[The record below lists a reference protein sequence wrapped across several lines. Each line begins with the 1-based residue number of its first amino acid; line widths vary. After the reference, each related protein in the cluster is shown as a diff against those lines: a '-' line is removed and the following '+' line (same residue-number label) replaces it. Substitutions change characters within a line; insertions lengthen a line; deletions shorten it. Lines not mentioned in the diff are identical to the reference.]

1 MADKKITELNQL
13 AQADVNAADMAA
25 VADVSANETRKV
37 AVPDLAQA
45 GIRLMPDGSIPG
57 AKLSDDAVTSD
68 KIADDA
74 VSTDAIADGAVTTDK
89 IADEAVTTAKINDG
103 AITSAKI
110 GDGEVKLAD
119 LDSANYG
126 RGLDK
131 SADNVGIT
139 NSITAGTF
147 AGITFTDQGLISAV
161 DPDGTGDV
169 PRADLPIATATEV
182 GVSSIPADGG
192 LTITGTGELSIDN
205 TVTGAQH
212 TKITY
217 DEHGLVTAGENIGP
231 ADLPIATTTT
241 VGAVKVPATDDD
253 GDTPLDIAGDG
264 DLTHATSGITA
275 GTYEK
280 LTIDKYGHVTAGTDL
295 VAGDIPDLSADKI
308 TSGTLP
314 TGTATAEQG
323 FDKEEYTVA
332 IKEEGISRRHFNDVS
347 TAYIQESQPT
357 SVSVSGSDA
366 TVFRGCLW
374 FKESTG
380 QLYMY
385 NGNAWHIVAG
395 GQLTSENLRF
405 MGTYNADTNTITTL
419 TDEGTAEQLDGSPA
433 FSVGSA
439 VPACQ
444 DELSG
449 CYFLIETGGDNIS
462 LNDVNGNT
470 FSAGD
475 LLLGISTATGWV
487 QVSGAFGSGGGGGGG
502 FWSRAGA
509 SPTAELTPT
518 NAADNLD
525 LQGGDWLAL
534 PWNSTTAAPSS
545 GHEGT
550 VRWNDTNNY
559 IEVWDGSEWQT
570 NAKSSNLQW
579 ETIEAADN
587 GDWAQDIVRPKSTA
601 SDIAVRP
608 GRSLVFEDG
617 TPSDAGLPT
626 SGDTTCQLKLHS
638 GIAGNRTYELPDG
651 DNGTDAE
658 KATQGILTDASTIDC
673 GTY

>member
-37 AVPDLAQA
+37 SVPDLAQA
-45 GIRLMPDGSIPG
+45 GIKLMPDGSIPG
-57 AKLSDDAVTSD
+57 AKLEDDAITSG
-68 KIADDA
+68 KIADGA
-74 VSTDAIADGAVTTDK
+74 VGTDDIADDAVTTDK
-89 IADEAVTTAKINDG
+89 IADEAVTTAKIDDD

-110 GDGEVKLAD
+110 KDGEVKLAD

-139 NSITAGTF
+139 NTVAGGSGSF
-147 AGITFTDQGLISAV
+147 AGISYNDQGLITSV
-161 DPDGTGDV
+161 DPDSTGDV
-169 PRADLPIATATEV
+169 PRADLPVATTTEV
-182 GVSSIPADGG
+182 GVVSIPTNGG
-192 LTITGTGELSIDN
+192 LDINSTGALSIDN
-205 TVTGAQH
+205 TVSPNTGY
-212 TKITY
+212 KITY
-217 DEHGLVTAGENIGP
+217 NDHGLVTESEGIVP
-231 ADLPIATTTT
+231 ADLPEATTTT
-241 VGAVKVPATDDD
+241 LGAVKVPATDDD
-253 GDTPLDIAGDG
+253 GDTPLDIAADG
-264 DLTHATSGITA
+264 DLTHATSGVTA

-280 LTIDKYGHVTAGTDL
+280 VTVNKFGHVTAGTDL
-295 VAGDIPDLSADKI
+295 VADDIPDLSADKI

-314 TGTATAEQG
+314 VGTATAEQG
-323 FDKEEYTVA
+323 FDKEEYTIA
-332 IKEEGISRRHFNDVS
+332 IKEESISRRHLNDVS

-433 FSVGSA
+433 FTVGSS

-449 CYFLIETGGDNIS
+449 AYFLIETGGDNIG
-462 LNDVNGNT
+462 LNDVNGET
-470 FSAGD
+470 FTPGD

-579 ETIEAADN
+579 ETIAN
-587 GDWAQDIVRPKSTA
+587 GDNLDWTQDIVRPKSTA

-608 GRSLVFEDG
+608 NRSLVFENG
-617 TPSDAGLPT
+617 TPGDSVS
-626 SGDTTCQLKLHS
+626 SGDTTCQLELHNTITAS
-638 GIAGNRTYELPDG
+638 RTYTLPDET
-651 DNGTDAE
+651 GT
-658 KATQGILTDASTIDC
+658 ILTDVSDIDC

>member
-37 AVPDLAQA
+37 SVPDLAQA
-45 GIRLMPDGSIPG
+45 GIRLMSDGSIPG
-57 AKLSDDAVTSD
+57 AKLEDDAIASD

-74 VSTDAIADGAVTTDK
+74 VITDKIADGAVTTDK
-89 IADEAVTTAKINDG
+89 IADEAVTTAKIDDD

-131 SADNVGIT
+131 SSSNVGIT

-147 AGITFTDQGLISAV
+147 AGITYTDQGLISAV
-161 DPDGTGDV
+161 DSSGDV
-169 PRADLPIATATEV
+169 PRADLPIATATDV
-182 GVSSIPADGG
+182 GVSSIPATGG
-192 LTITGTGELSIDN
+192 LVVTGTGELSIDN

-231 ADLPIATTTT
+231 SDLPIATTTT
-241 VGAVKVPATDDD
+241 VGGVKVPATDSD

-280 LTIDKYGHVTAGTDL
+280 VTVNKYGHITAGTDL

-323 FDKEEYTVA
+323 FDKEEYTIA
-332 IKEEGISRRHFNDVS
+332 IKEEGISRRHFNDIS
-347 TAYIQESQPT
+347 TAYIQEAQPT

-433 FSVGSA
+433 FTVGSS

-449 CYFLIETGGDNIS
+449 SYFLIETGGDNIS
-462 LNDVNGNT
+462 LNDVNGKT
-470 FSAGD
+470 FTPGD

-487 QVSGAFGSGGGGGGG
+487 QVTGSFGGGGGGGG
-502 FWSRAGA
+502 FWSRSGA

-534 PWNSTTAAPSS
+534 PWNSTLAAPSS

-550 VRWNDTNNY
+550 VRWNDVNNY
-559 IEVWDGSEWQT
+559 VEVWDGSQWIS
-570 NAKSSNLQW
+570 NAKTSNLQW
-579 ETIEAADN
+579 ETVDDGDN
-587 GDWAQDIVRPKSTA
+587 DDWGQDIVRPKSTA

-608 GRSLVFEDG
+608 SRSLIFEDG
-617 TPSDAGLPT
+617 TPSDASLPS
-626 SGDTTCQLKLHS
+626 SGDTTCQMRLHTT
-638 GIAGNRTYELPDG
+638 ITAKRTYTLP
-651 DNGTDAE
+651 NETGT
-658 KATQGILTDASTIDC
+658 ILTDVSTIDC